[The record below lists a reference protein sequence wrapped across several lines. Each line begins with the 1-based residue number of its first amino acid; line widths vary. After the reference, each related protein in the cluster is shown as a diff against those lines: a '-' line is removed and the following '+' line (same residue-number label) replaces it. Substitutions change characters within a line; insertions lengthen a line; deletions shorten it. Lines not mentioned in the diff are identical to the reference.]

1 MTAQKVATFL
11 MFDGRAEEAINFYTS
26 LFADS
31 SIARVEHSGAD
42 GPGMS
47 GAVAQAAFTLKGTVF
62 MAIDS
67 PVKHHFGFTPSMSLF
82 VHCDSIEE
90 LDNAYHK
97 LTEGGE
103 VLMPPGEYPFS
114 KRYCWVN
121 DRFGVSWQ
129 LSYVGQL

>member
-1 MTAQKVATFL
+1 MATQKIATFL

-31 SIARVEHSGAD
+31 FIAKVEHGCTD
-42 GPGMS
+42 DNPN
-47 GAVAQAAFTLKGTVF
+47 AVAQAAFTLKGSVF

-82 VHCDSIEE
+82 VHCDSVEE
-90 LDNAYHK
+90 LDNAYHQ

-103 VLMPPGEYPFS
+103 VLMPPDEYPFS

-129 LSYVGQL
+129 LSYVG